1 MGPVRY
7 SWLEACNLAL
17 KESDPKKIPS
27 HIELAITALEQRY
40 AKWGGNPGTS
50 VELNA
55 IRWTIVAL
63 EEHAVIARKTAN
75 PEAARTG
82 RALNKHLGHV
92 SARFVVLRPSSL

>member
-7 SWLEACNLAL
+7 SWLEACDLAL

-27 HIELAITALEQRY
+27 HIELAITALERRY
-40 AKWGGNPGTS
+40 AEWGRNPGTS

-63 EEHAVIARKTAN
+63 EEHAVITRKTAN
-75 PEAARTG
+75 PEAARMG

-92 SARFVVLRPSSL
+92 SARFVVLRA